1 MLHTLSM
8 VECVCNP
15 VTEEVEVGRSEIQ
28 DHSQIESKSEASLG
42 YMRPHL
48 KKIKIQEQAST

>member
-1 MLHTLSM
+1 M
-8 VECVCNP
+8 VERVCNP

-42 YMRPHL
+42 YMRPRL
-48 KKIKIQEQAST
+48 KKSGEGGRKRE